1 MEKDIKIAVA
11 GTGYVGLSIATL
23 LSQHHHVTAVDVIPE
38 KVTLINNRKSPI
50 QDEYIEKLRFFKKYT
65 DSQGTYITD
74 RRYIEYSEIGLH
86 YYKFD
91 TLIKFFENFKH
102 ENGTKKALITFSK
115 NHCLQCEPVR
125 D

>member
-1 MEKDIKIAVA
+1 MMTLSEAKAIYK
-11 GTGYVGLSIATL
+11 TGGGHFFDRETFKYWGSRIESALYKNRCF
-23 LSQHHHVTAVDVIPE
+23 VTSE
-38 KVTLINNRKSPI
+38 NNFDGSRRAYTVRRFSP
-50 QDEYIEKLRFFKKYT
+50 DFLH
-65 DSQGTYITD
+65 
-74 RRYIEYSEIGLH
+74 IEYSEIGLH

>member
-1 MEKDIKIAVA
+1 MSYKALNR
-11 GTGYVGLSIATL
+11 TATL
-23 LSQHHHVTAVDVIPE
+23 EHLAERQI
-38 KVTLINNRKSPI
+38 INI
-50 QDEYIEKLRFFKKYT
+50 DEYIEKLRFFKKYT
-65 DSQGTYITD
+65 DNQGTYITD

>member
-1 MEKDIKIAVA
+1 MEVFKMSYKALNR
-11 GTGYVGLSIATL
+11 TATL
-23 LSQHHHVTAVDVIPE
+23 EHLAERQT
-38 KVTLINNRKSPI
+38 INI
-50 QDEYIEKLRFFKKYT
+50 DEYIENLRFFKKYT

-102 ENGTKKALITFSK
+102 ENGTKKALITFSE